1 MFMRQLIMIISYFF
15 FGMGIAHAQN
25 IITVAPVGGD
35 FSDPVAALDA
45 IGTTLPAPSA
55 GNRYLVSVGPG
66 VYTVTQSIK
75 MKPYVD
81 LQGSG
86 IKTTVIKG
94 AISFD
99 DGGPVFGGQGV
110 INAASR
116 SEIRQLT
123 VRNTISSISGI
134 AIAVIGT
141 QGSLVS
147 DVRSV
152 ARGGADDSA
161 NWKYG
166 IRIVNST
173 NTRLVNVVARG
184 TSSDPTA
191 CEGAAIRNSSVTIID
206 SRLVGANC
214 SIGLGVAADDGSNV
228 SIQGSRLR
236 GRGSING
243 IGVSASSEALGETT
257 RVRIRHSEI
266 IGEVLTGIDNE
277 LGFSD
282 VRISHS
288 EMTGPVR
295 GAVPP
300 VCFSV
305 HDPNLDGLNSKCLP

>member
-1 MFMRQLIMIISYFF
+1 MRRLLLAISYFF
-15 FGMGIAHAQN
+15 FAIGIAHAQN
-25 IITVAPVGGD
+25 VITVAPSGGD
-35 FSDPVAALDA
+35 FSDPVDALDA
-45 IGTTLPAPSA
+45 IGTTLPASSA
-55 GNRYLVSVGPG
+55 VNRYLIIVEPG
-66 VYTVTQSIK
+66 VYTVTQSVR

-86 IKTTVIKG
+86 IKTTVIRG

-99 DGGPVFGGQGV
+99 DGGSVFGGQGV

-141 QGSLVS
+141 QGSLIS

-152 ARGGADDSA
+152 ARGNADNSG

-166 IRIVNST
+166 IRIVDST
-173 NTRLVNVVARG
+173 NTRIVNVVARG
-184 TSSDPTA
+184 TSTDFTL
-191 CEGAAIRNSSVTIID
+191 CQGAAIRNSNVTIID
-206 SRLVGANC
+206 SRLVGAVC
-214 SIGLGVAADDGSNV
+214 SIGLGVSADDASNV
-228 SIQGSRLR
+228 TIQGSLLR
-236 GRGSING
+236 GEGSTNG
-243 IGVSASSEALGETT
+243 LGVSVSTDTSGETT
-257 RVRIRHSEI
+257 RVRVRHSKI
-266 IGEVLTGIDNE
+266 IGEVLAGIPGE
-277 LGFSD
+277 LGVSD

-295 GAVPP
+295 GTP

-305 HDPNLDGLNSKCLP
+305 HDPGLAGLTSGCLP